1 MNKPF
6 IVGITG
12 GSGSGKTTFTKKLVE
27 DLSGLSVHSMDNY
40 YKEIDKQPIDK
51 NEIENFDQLE
61 SVDIDKYVKD
71 LKKLISGESLEIDE
85 YTFNNKKSISQRIK
99 IESNPIILLEGIFVL
114 YVKRIREQ
122 INLKLYM
129 ETPDYLRMS
138 RRITRDA
145 EERGYNLKDVL
156 YRYQYHV
163 TPTFK
168 SYIEPSKEWA
178 DLIIPNYS
186 DFDTAL
192 FVVRTFLHQHLLD
205 NRK

>member
-12 GSGSGKTTFTKKLVE
+12 GSGSGKTTFVKKLMK
-27 DLSGLSVHSMDNY
+27 DLSGASLHSMDNY
-40 YKEIDKQPIDK
+40 YKEIGQQPLDE
-51 NEIENFDQLE
+51 NEIENFDRLE
-61 SVDIDKYVKD
+61 SVDIDKYVED
-71 LKKLISGESLEIDE
+71 LRKLISGASLEIDE
-85 YTFNNKKSISQRIK
+85 YTFNNEKSTSRRIK
-99 IESNPIILLEGIFVL
+99 VESHPIILLEGIFVL

-122 INLKLYM
+122 INLKLYI

-138 RRITRDA
+138 RRIIRDA

-163 TPTFK
+163 TPAFK
-168 SYIEPSKEWA
+168 NYIESSKEWA

-186 DFDTAL
+186 GFDSAL
-192 FVVRTFLHQHLLD
+192 SVVRTFLHQHLLD
-205 NRK
+205 NQK